1 MIDPFIEV
9 FGEMTVATAVYIIA
23 AVAFI
28 FAVYKKCKKAII
40 SKYEQKRNEKQQ
52 IKRILKQVEQY
63 PKWRQQSLEI
73 QKQYNRDI
81 AELKERQ
88 EKNIKNVKELQEEL
102 RKRAVSDLRDRLLQL
117 FRYYSS
123 KQKNPM
129 QAWSEME
136 SKAFW
141 DMYGDYKDAG
151 GNGHME
157 TEVKPKMRALE
168 VIPMEETEKI
178 KLLAESRE

>member
-1 MIDPFIEV
+1 MDEFLKV
-9 FGEMTVATAVYIIA
+9 FGEMTVATAVYIVA
-23 AVAFI
+23 ATAFI
-28 FAVYKKCKKAII
+28 FAVYKRCKKAII
-40 SKYEQKRNEKQQ
+40 EKYKKKQKEKEQ
-52 IKRILKQVEQY
+52 IKRILEQVEQY

-136 SKAFW
+136 SRAFW

-178 KLLAESRE
+178 KLLAESRV